1 MPMLGVHKLLNFV
14 PAAKDAAS
22 TGQPTRCFGSPLVK
36 ALCEGIT
43 MELLQG
49 ILDFL
54 KDSWITYVLAVV
66 GFVVGLAKF
75 LDAAKKIQGHW
86 HDLKAK
92 LSGRKIADQKLKD
105 ESEKV
110 AREIISLVSDR
121 QSKEPQFDFNDFHN
135 SADKSSRHSQETQNI
150 YAIEF
155 AAKVHDLRDEFLK
168 RELKNKDVDMFH
180 QNPTNHL
187 GLRALA
193 VGMATLSEKVKI
205 T

>member
-1 MPMLGVHKLLNFV
+1 VALG
-14 PAAKDAAS
+14 
-22 TGQPTRCFGSPLVK
+22 
-36 ALCEGIT
+36 EGIT
-43 MELLQG
+43 MEVLQGITMEVLQG
-49 ILDFL
+49 ILNFL

-86 HDLKAK
+86 RDLKAK
-92 LSGRKIADQKLKD
+92 LSGRKIADQKLKG
-105 ESEKV
+105 ESEKL

-121 QSKEPQFDFNDFHN
+121 QSTEPQFDFKDFHN

-150 YAIEF
+150 YAVNF

-168 RELKNKDVDMFH
+168 RELKNKDVDMFYQH
-180 QNPTNHL
+180 PTNYL